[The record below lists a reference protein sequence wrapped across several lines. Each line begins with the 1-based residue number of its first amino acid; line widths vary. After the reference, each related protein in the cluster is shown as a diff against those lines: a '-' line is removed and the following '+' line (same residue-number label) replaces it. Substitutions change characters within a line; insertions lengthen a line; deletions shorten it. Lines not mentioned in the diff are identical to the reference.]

1 MKDAVVI
8 GSGPNGLAA
17 AVALAR
23 AGRSVLVLE
32 AEETIGG
39 GARSSEITLP
49 GFVHDLCSAVH
60 PLAAA
65 SPFFRQLPLERHGLK
80 WIKPPLALAH
90 PFDDATAACLSPSM
104 EETEASLRSDGPA
117 YRKLMQPFVDRWED
131 AIDDLLRP
139 PHLPRHPLLALR
151 FGLKAMRSATGLA
164 DALFREKWAKGLFGG
179 NAAHSFLP
187 LSQPPSAAIG
197 LMLGLAGHAVG
208 WPIPQGGSQKIADAL
223 ASYLKELG
231 GEIRTGVRVRSVS
244 DIPEARSVFFDLQP
258 EPLLAIAG
266 DRLPAGYQNSLRRF
280 RPGPAA
286 FKMDFALS
294 GPVPWKAKECSK
306 ASTVHLGGTLEELAV
321 SEAAPWAGRIAEKPY
336 VLVAHLSPFDPTR
349 APSGKHTVWA
359 YTHVPRGSTEDA
371 TKRIEDQIERF
382 APGFRDLIVGKKAT
396 PPAELERRNANL
408 VGGDISGGIA
418 DLWQI
423 LFRPRFSLS
432 PYRMPVKGW
441 YLCSAATPPGAGVHG
456 LCGYYA
462 AVLALRDGF

>member
-17 AVALAR
+17 AVAMAR

-39 GARSSEITLP
+39 GTRSGASTLP

-60 PLAAA
+60 PLGAA

-80 WIKPPLALAH
+80 WITPPLALAH
-90 PFDDATAACLSPSM
+90 PFDDGTVACLSPSM
-104 EETEASLRSDGPA
+104 EETVASLGVDGPA

-131 AIDDLLRP
+131 VIDDLLRP

-164 DALFREKWAKGLFGG
+164 NALFREKWAKGLFGG

-187 LSQPPSAAIG
+187 LTQSPSAAIG

-208 WPIPQGGSQKIADAL
+208 WPIPEGGSQKIADAL

-231 GEIRTGVRVRSVS
+231 GEIRTGVRVASAA

-258 EPLLAIAG
+258 RPLMKIAG
-266 DRLPAGYQNSLRRF
+266 DRLPLGYQESLRRF
-280 RPGPAA
+280 RPGPGA
-286 FKMDFALS
+286 FKLDWALS
-294 GPVPWKAKECSK
+294 GPIPWKAQECAK
-306 ASTVHLGGTLEELAV
+306 ASTVHLAGTLEELAV
-321 SEAAPWAGRIAEKPY
+321 SEAAPWEGKIADKPY
-336 VLVAHLSPFDPTR
+336 VLVANLSAFDPTR
-349 APSGKHTVWA
+349 APAGKHTVWA
-359 YTHVPRGSTEDA
+359 YAHVPRGSTEDA
-371 TKRIEDQIERF
+371 TGRIEAQIERF
-382 APGFRDLIVGKKAT
+382 APGFRDLILEKKAT
-396 PPAELERRNANL
+396 TPSDFERRNANL

-423 LFRPRFSLS
+423 LFRPRLSLS

-456 LCGYYA
+456 LCGYHA
-462 AVLALRDGF
+462 ATSALRDGF